1 MPVNLNVPD
10 SITPVPGV
18 QLGSIAAG
26 LKKNGAADLVL
37 VSLAPASRVA
47 AVFTRNT
54 YCAAPVVVAREHL
67 NACAGD
73 VRALLINS
81 GGANAATGA
90 QGISNARTHC
100 AAVAELLNIDATQ
113 VLPFSTGVIGE
124 QLPENIMHNGINK
137 VTDCIGDTAQHWR
150 QAAEGIMTTDTT
162 YKQFSVQVEIAGADK
177 PLTVAGYAKGSG
189 MIQPNMATMLA
200 YMFTDADVP
209 EQTLQNL
216 LREVVDE
223 SFNSVTVDGDT
234 STNDA
239 CVLAATA
246 ASGVTLDES
255 HTDWAVFR
263 DAVEEVSTWLSHALV
278 RDGEGASKFI
288 TINVNGG
295 NERADCKQVALT
307 VGNSPL
313 VKTAFFASDANLG
326 RIVMAVG
333 RSGIE
338 YLDIEQFSLTLGD
351 GERTADV
358 MIKGQPAPDYTDAI
372 GQSIMQ
378 SAELVIGIDLG
389 AGDAS
394 WTCWASDLSHEY
406 VSINADYRS

>member
-10 SITPVPGV
+10 LITPVPGV

-37 VSLAPASRVA
+37 VSLAPTSRVA

-67 NACAGD
+67 KACSGD

-90 QGISNARTHC
+90 QGINNARAHC
-100 AAVAELLNIDATQ
+100 ASVAELLDIDAIQ

-124 QLPENIMHNGINK
+124 QLPEDIMHNGINK
-137 VTDCIGDTAQHWR
+137 VHNCIGESAQHWR

-255 HTDWAVFR
+255 HTDWAAFR
-263 DAVEEVSTWLSHALV
+263 DAVEEVSSWLSHALV

-288 TINVNGG
+288 TINVHGG
-295 NERADCKQVALT
+295 IERADCCLLYT
-307 VGNSPL
+307 SP
-313 VKTAFFASDANLG
+313 SPRD
-326 RIVMAVG
+326 
-333 RSGIE
+333 S
-338 YLDIEQFSLTLGD
+338 
-351 GERTADV
+351 
-358 MIKGQPAPDYTDAI
+358 
-372 GQSIMQ
+372 
-378 SAELVIGIDLG
+378 
-389 AGDAS
+389 
-394 WTCWASDLSHEY
+394 
-406 VSINADYRS
+406 